1 MTIPEKL
8 DRETNHDFAL
18 RVLQENI
25 ISLELKPGSM
35 ISEQEIAGQLN
46 ISRTPVHEALQ
57 ELAKTMIVEVIPQRG
72 SLVSLIDMK
81 LVEESSFIRAAIEGA
96 VTELACQKATAAD
109 IESLEENVVLQEFYF
124 GKENFEKFMEFD
136 NKFHQTMYKIA
147 DRMLCYYTVQLMN
160 IHHARFR
167 TLRLHISNTK
177 RIITEHRAILD
188 AIKQKDV
195 QKTRKEYANHINGM
209 FIDEKELRQ
218 KYPEYFKSN

>member
-1 MTIPEKL
+1 MTIPKKL

-35 ISEQEIAGQLN
+35 ISEQEIAGQLG

-72 SLVSLIDMK
+72 SLVSLMDMK
-81 LVEESSFIRAAIEGA
+81 LVEEACFIRATLEGA
-96 VTELACQKATAAD
+96 VTELACEKATAAD

-124 GKENFEKFMEFD
+124 GKQNLEKFMEFD
-136 NKFHQTMYKIA
+136 NKFHQTMYKITG
-147 DRMLCYYTVQLMN
+147 RMLCYYTVQLMS

-167 TLRLHISNTK
+167 SLRLHISNTE

-188 AIKQKDV
+188 AIKKKDTEGV
-195 QKTRKEYANHINGM
+195 RKEFEKHINAM
-209 FIDEKELRQ
+209 FVDEKEIRE
-218 KYPEYFKSN
+218 KYPEYFRN